1 MDKAYMKHNTPDLT
15 IIWDEKRTMERI
27 AECIESIGKSNYE
40 LADWFT
46 GDKSKEV
53 MSEQAVDNWRK
64 MKNCMR
70 IQNIKYL
77 ALYIGV
83 DIDDIIVFVGDK
95 PKKLV
100 SKYKRVE
107 SSVRDDSQY
116 NISRKKIEIKI
127 RRLMWQKG
135 YSDVKELAQIMG
147 VSPTTIRNWMKGS
160 IPRWDRL
167 KKLSIVLGVK
177 MNDIIKIEADTIERT
192 MNVF

>member
-1 MDKAYMKHNTPDLT
+1 MDSTYMKHDAPNLT
-15 IIWDEKRTMERI
+15 IVWDKKRTMERI

-40 LADWFT
+40 LADWFI
-46 GDKSKEV
+46 GDDPDEA
-53 MSEQAVDNWRK
+53 MSEQAIDNWHK

-100 SKYKRVE
+100 PKYKRVE
-107 SSVRDDSQY
+107 SSVRDNPQY
-116 NISRKKIEIKI
+116 NISRKKIETKI

-135 YSDVKELAQIMG
+135 YSNVKELAQIMG
-147 VSPTTIRNWMKGS
+147 VSPTTIRSWMKGS
-160 IPRWDRL
+160 IPRWDKL